1 VQSTLRAHLAGR
13 TVVCFLALLVP
24 TASADGPTA
33 SGTAETS
40 LADSLRGDAKTA
52 FDSANLLITNQDF
65 SGASAKLNQAYSLSK
80 DPRLL
85 FNMALCERN
94 LHHYA
99 RMQTL
104 LKQYE
109 HDAGARLTPENRQ
122 KVEDALRAISN
133 LVGTVTIAV
142 AESGAVVT
150 IDDADLGTTP
160 LEAPVP
166 LDLGA
171 HTLTVRKEGFEPF
184 EKPLDVAGGNETAVT
199 VTLVRRVP
207 SGRLTVSA
215 DSDALI
221 VVDDA
226 PSVIGKFDGALAP
239 GTHNIRVTESGKIPY
254 ASSIDL
260 HVGENRTLEV
270 TLESEKHG
278 TLVWP
283 WIVGGAA
290 VAAVGAAV
298 GGYFLF
304 KSSGASGESAP
315 PDGTLTPGTVML
327 HAHARGFQRS
337 FGR

>member
-1 VQSTLRAHLAGR
+1 VKSTLRAHLAGS
-13 TVVCFLALLVP
+13 TVACFLALFVP
-24 TASADGPTA
+24 TAHADRPSA

-40 LADSLRGDAKTA
+40 LADSLRGEAKAA

-65 SGASAKLNQAYSLSK
+65 SGASTKLNQAYSLSK

-109 HDAGARLTPENRQ
+109 HDAGASLAPENRQ

-133 LVGTVTIAV
+133 LVGTVNVAV
-142 AESGAVVT
+142 AETGAVVA
-150 IDDADLGTTP
+150 IDGADVGTTP
-160 LEAPVP
+160 LVAPVP
-166 LDLGA
+166 LDLGT
-171 HTLTVRKEGFEPF
+171 HTLTVRKEGFDPF
-184 EKPLDVAGGNETAVT
+184 EKTLDVAGGNETAVT
-199 VTLVRRVP
+199 VTLVRSVP
-207 SGRLTVSA
+207 SHLTVSA
-215 DSDALI
+215 DSNALI
-221 VVDDA
+221 LVDDA
-226 PSVIGKFDGALAP
+226 PSVSRRFDGPLAP
-239 GTHNIRVTESGKIPY
+239 GTHNIRVTEPGRIPY

-270 TLESEKHG
+270 TLENEKHG
-278 TLVWP
+278 TLLWP
-283 WIVGGAA
+283 WIVGGVA
-290 VAAVGAAV
+290 VAAGAAV

-304 KSSGASGESAP
+304 KSNGASGEAAP
-315 PDGTLTPGTVML
+315 PDGTLEPGTVML